1 MKSVCNG
8 LQASKSSGR
17 RGGRLVKGAYL
28 SAWPSSIKCC
38 DGRLTQLYNCWST
51 AALLLLT
58 VYGLTLLQLL
68 WELHTA
74 LESKWKKLFF
84 PRMLHVVLLLLV
96 FRRRKMSWIL
106 HGFLFPP
113 LLHNCSWV
121 RAAGRRKKRG
131 KVGQLS
137 QISWWGFSI
146 KGRSA
151 ELNCCESFLGEIVDF
166 TKTTIT
172 SLIL

>member
-1 MKSVCNG
+1 MKSICNG

-38 DGRLTQLYNCWST
+38 DGRLTPLHYCWST
-51 AALLLLT
+51 TALLLFT
-58 VYGLTLLQLL
+58 AFGLTLLQSP
-68 WELHTA
+68 WELHTV
-74 LESKWKKLFF
+74 LESKWKKLFST
-84 PRMLHVVLLLLV
+84 HVACGLTFVSFSMQKSESNLARIS
-96 FRRRKMSWIL
+96 F
-106 HGFLFPP
+106 FP
-113 LLHNCSWV
+113 LLHNGSWV

-151 ELNCCESFLGEIVDF
+151 ELNCCE
-166 TKTTIT
+166 
-172 SLIL
+172 ILFGGNCRF